1 MTIATDD
8 RPLRSPPPD
17 PNWREDQLLLL
28 QGSWEKFELI
38 QQGCEDNKGL
48 RLSYFDGTIELLMP
62 GLLHEIFSHAIGTLL
77 TIFLAHQ
84 GLLFFAMGQT
94 DQKKKPIAAAQPDQ
108 SYSIGTLKK
117 IPDLAIEVVFTSGGI
132 NKLAKYQAIGVSEVW
147 FWEDGTLALYR
158 LRGKVYE
165 RIEQSELEG
174 LKDLDLAALKQHIMM
189 AETDL
194 GEAVRS
200 FTNYALQEQRGEK

>member
-8 RPLRSPPPD
+8 RLLLSHPPD

-62 GLLHEIFSHAIGTLL
+62 GLRHEIFSHAIGYLL
-77 TIFLAHQ
+77 TCFLAHQ
-84 GLLFFAMGQT
+84 GILFFAMGQT
-94 DQKKKPIAAAQPDQ
+94 DQKKEPIAGAQPDQ

-117 IPDLAIEVVFTSGGI
+117 IPDLVIEVVFTSGGI

-158 LRGKVYE
+158 LRGERYE
-165 RIEQSELEG
+165 PIEQSELDG
-174 LKDLDLAALKQHIMM
+174 LKDLDLAVLKQHIMM

-200 FTNYALQEQRGEK
+200 FTNYALQSPM

>member
-1 MTIATDD
+1 MMTVTTE
-8 RPLRSPPPD
+8 RSIVMAP
-17 PNWREDQLLLL
+17 DQLLTL
-28 QGSWEKFELI
+28 QGSWEQFELI
-38 QQGCEDNKGL
+38 CQGCEDNKGL

-62 GLLHEIFSHAIGTLL
+62 GLLHEIFTHAIGYLL
-77 TIFLAHQ
+77 TCFLAHQ
-84 GLLFFAMGQT
+84 GILFFAMGAT

-117 IPDLAIEVVFTSGGI
+117 IPDLVIEVVFTSGGI

-158 LRGKVYE
+158 LRGKQYE
-165 RIEQSELEG
+165 PIQQSELAG
-174 LKDLDLAALKQHIMM
+174 LKDLDLAVLKRHVMM
-189 AETDL
+189 AETNL

-200 FTNYALQEQRGEK
+200 FTQHVLQERNGTGLPHQN

>member
-8 RPLRSPPPD
+8 RPLLSPPPD

-48 RLSYFDGTIELLMP
+48 RISYFDGTIELLMP

-108 SYSIGTLKK
+108 SYSIGSLKK
-117 IPDLAIEVVFTSGGI
+117 IPDLAIEVVFSSGGI

-165 RIEQSELEG
+165 PIEQSELEG

-200 FTNYALQEQRGEK
+200 FTTYALQSQDT

>member
-8 RPLRSPPPD
+8 RPLLSPPPD

-28 QGSWEKFELI
+28 QGSWEQFELI

-84 GLLFFAMGQT
+84 GRLFFAMGQT
-94 DQKKKPIAAAQPDQ
+94 DQRKKLIAAAQPDQ

-117 IPDLAIEVVFTSGGI
+117 IPDLAIEVVFSSGGI

-147 FWEDGTLALYR
+147 FWEDGTLTLYR

-165 RIEQSELEG
+165 PIGQSELDG
-174 LKDLDLAALKQHIMM
+174 LQDLDLAALKQHIMM

-200 FTNYALQEQRGEK
+200 FTNYALQAQRGEK

>member
-8 RPLRSPPPD
+8 RPLLSPPPD

-28 QGSWEKFELI
+28 EGSWEKFELI

-108 SYSIGTLKK
+108 SYSVGSLKK

-132 NKLAKYQAIGVSEVW
+132 NKLAKYQAIGVAEVW
-147 FWEDGTLALYR
+147 FWEDGTLSLYR

-165 RIEQSELEG
+165 TIKQSELDG
-174 LKDLDLAALKQHIMM
+174 LKDLDLAVLKRHIMM

-200 FTNYALQEQRGEK
+200 FTDYARGVNNDN

>member
-8 RPLRSPPPD
+8 RPLLSPPHD

-62 GLLHEIFSHAIGTLL
+62 GLLHEIFSHAIGYLL
-77 TIFLAHQ
+77 TCFLAQQ
-84 GLLFFAMGQT
+84 GILFFAMGQT
-94 DQKKKPIAAAQPDQ
+94 DQKKKLIAAAQPDQ
-108 SYSIGTLKK
+108 SYSVGSLKK
-117 IPDLAIEVVFTSGGI
+117 IPDLVIEVVFTSGGI
-132 NKLAKYQAIGVSEVW
+132 NKLATYQAIGVAEVW

-158 LRGKVYE
+158 LRDGVYE
-165 RIEQSELEG
+165 SIEQSELEG
-174 LKDLDLAALKQHIMM
+174 LKDLDLAVFKRHVMM

-200 FTNYALQEQRGEK
+200 FTDYAQGLG

>member
-38 QQGCEDNKGL
+38 QQGCEDNRGL

-94 DQKKKPIAAAQPDQ
+94 DQKKPIVAAQPDQ
-108 SYSIGTLKK
+108 SYSIGSLKK
-117 IPDLAIEVVFTSGGI
+117 IPDLVIEVVFSSGGI

-174 LKDLDLAALKQHIMM
+174 LKDLDLATLKQHVMM

-200 FTNYALQEQRGEK
+200 FTNYALQDQRGEK

>member
-8 RPLRSPPPD
+8 RQLLSPPPALD
-17 PNWREDQLLLL
+17 FGREDQFLLL
-28 QGSWEKFELI
+28 QGGWEQFELI
-38 QQGCEDNKGL
+38 QRGCEDNKGL

-62 GLLHEIFSHAIGTLL
+62 GLLHEIFSHAIGYLL
-77 TIFLAHQ
+77 TCFLAHR
-84 GLLFFAMGQT
+84 GILFFAMGQT
-94 DQKKKPIAAAQPDQ
+94 DQKKESIAAAQPDQ
-108 SYSIGTLKK
+108 SYSIGSLKK
-117 IPDLAIEVVFTSGGI
+117 IPDLVIEVVFTSGGI
-132 NKLAKYQAIGVSEVW
+132 NKLAKYGAIGVAEVW

-165 RIEQSELEG
+165 SIDQSELEG

-200 FTNYALQEQRGEK
+200 FTDYALQRPV